1 VYGTREQR
9 SYGVSAEL
17 GNRRSR
23 KRFVELCLYSLAARS
38 LSARETAS
46 DAVHLLVLPSEK
58 AAAWIKSKLPSP
70 PNSESLTRDRPPPAP
85 PSLPSSPVLRPILP
99 VSQSPATAAH
109 QIQQEDSGA
118 SLGVIDLE
126 EYRPID
132 PEEGEIVTT
141 SKQLAAIGNSVRQ
154 QYQLPRPPISFNS
167 VDPTLEKSFA
177 GSTFSAPSRCPVASA
192 SIDYRFPIVSPS
204 ISFPLE
210 STPPPRLSDRT
221 NFSRPLPVPPLL
233 PHPPRIPPAN
243 TSHTL
248 LIVNL
253 PLYGTSE
260 SLEFLTNFAYFV
272 ETFTIPDRN
281 QTVGLVQVDS
291 AEEASTLKK
300 QWNGY
305 AVNGAK
311 VKVVH
316 GEKGLKGKEAVDYY
330 FKNEDEIARAF
341 TRDTGKRRRYG

>member
-1 VYGTREQR
+1 M
-9 SYGVSAEL
+9 
-17 GNRRSR
+17 
-23 KRFVELCLYSLAARS
+23 
-38 LSARETAS
+38 
-46 DAVHLLVLPSEK
+46 VLPSEK
-58 AAAWIKSKLPSP
+58 AADWVKSNLPSP
-70 PNSESLTRDRPPPAP
+70 PNSESLTRDRPLPAP
-85 PSLPSSPVLRPILP
+85 PSPPPTPTLEPILAILQP
-99 VSQSPATAAH
+99 STVVPQL
-109 QIQQEDSGA
+109 QQEDTVA

-141 SKQLAAIGNSVRQ
+141 SKQLAVIEVPVPLRCP
-154 QYQLPRPPISFNS
+154 LPRPPISFHS
-167 VDPTLEKSFA
+167 ADPILEENFA
-177 GSTFSAPSRCPVASA
+177 DSTFSATSRCPVASA
-192 SIDYRFPIVSPS
+192 SIDYRFPLV
-204 ISFPLE
+204 
-210 STPPPRLSDRT
+210 STPIPLPYEAVTPSQLSDRT
-221 NFSRPLPVPPLL
+221 NSPRPLPVPPLL
-233 PHPPRIPPAN
+233 PHPPRVSPASP
-243 TSHTL
+243 SHTL

-253 PLYGTSE
+253 PLYGTPE
-260 SLEFLTNFAYFV
+260 SLAFLTSFSYFV

-281 QTVGLVQVDS
+281 QTVGFVRVDS

-341 TRDTGKRRRYG
+341 TRDTGRRRRYG